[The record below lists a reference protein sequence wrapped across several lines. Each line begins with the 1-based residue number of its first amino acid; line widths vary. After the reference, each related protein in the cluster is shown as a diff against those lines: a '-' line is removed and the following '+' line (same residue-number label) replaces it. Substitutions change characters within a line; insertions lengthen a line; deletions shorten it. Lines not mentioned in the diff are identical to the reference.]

1 MALLNVQ
8 NEKLSKQGASGEPP
22 SEADSKEATVK
33 MDESES
39 SVRNQNIVL
48 T

>member
-1 MALLNVQ
+1 MALLNVE
-8 NEKLSKQGASGEPP
+8 NEKQSRQGPSGEPP

-39 SVRNQNIVL
+39 SARNQNIVL